1 MPTDQQV
8 NGGSGP
14 CEDRWHCSTVG
25 SAVISHGAV
34 TARRIMSGCSLAH
47 TEAFLFLTDFTDH
60 TDSSSMIFF
69 YMIHLWRSVKFV

>member
-1 MPTDQQV
+1 M
-8 NGGSGP
+8 
-14 CEDRWHCSTVG
+14 
-25 SAVISHGAV
+25 ISHGV
-34 TARRIMSGCSLAH
+34 VIARRIMSGCSWSH